1 MARDTIILF
10 RSPEGMDRDN
20 FNRLM
25 ERLILLAEMILYM
38 IIAEDTVFQFL
49 VLRVRSIFF
58 TKLVSEIYI
67 LLFIADALFCRTF
80 NLTS

>member
-1 MARDTIILF
+1 MFCLGTVK
-10 RSPEGMDRDN
+10 EMDRDN

-25 ERLILLAEMILYM
+25 ERLILMAEVILYM
-38 IIAEDTVFQFL
+38 IIEEDAVFRFL
-49 VLRVRSIFF
+49 VTRVRSVFF

-67 LLFIADALFCRTF
+67 LLFIADALFCCTF